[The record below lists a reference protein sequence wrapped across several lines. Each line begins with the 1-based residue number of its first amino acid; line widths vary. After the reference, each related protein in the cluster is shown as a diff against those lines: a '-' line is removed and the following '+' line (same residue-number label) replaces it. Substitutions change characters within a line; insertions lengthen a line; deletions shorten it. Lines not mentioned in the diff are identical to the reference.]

1 VSALW
6 GSLAWIGGAFVAALL
21 AALVLRRI
29 GLATLQRWKDRPEL
43 LSTGAEAIRGPSL
56 WWCLVVGLY
65 VANEVAEGFELLPKR
80 WHGTL
85 GLVLET
91 AIILSITV
99 TLAGFAGR
107 LIGRAAEQR
116 ALGGA
121 VTGLAETASRVLV
134 LVVGLLVLLSTL
146 GIHITP
152 ILTALGVGGL
162 AVALALQ
169 DSLANL
175 FAGIH
180 LLADR
185 PIRIGDYVKVT
196 DAAEG
201 FVIDVG
207 WRSTRIKS
215 LSNNIIIVPNQTM
228 AKATITNYSEPESR
242 TALGL
247 MVSVDYSADPDEIEA
262 MLLDEVSH
270 ALGKVPG
277 LLADP
282 APSVSLIPGFGEHS
296 LDFSLGYQVATY
308 VDQYQVQHE
317 LRKRILRRFH
327 KEGVP
332 IPAPVPVRAS

>member
-1 VSALW
+1 MSALW
-6 GSLAWIGGAFVAALL
+6 GSLAWIGGAFVVALL

-29 GLATLQRWKDRPEL
+29 GLATLQRWRERPEL
-43 LSTGAEAIRGPSL
+43 LSAGADAIRGPSL

-65 VANEVAEGFELLPKR
+65 VANEVAEGFDLLPKR

-107 LIGRAAEQR
+107 LTGRAAEQR

-215 LSNNIIIVPNQTM
+215 LSNNIVIVPNQTM

-247 MVSVDYSADPDEIEA
+247 TVSVDYSADPDQIEA

-296 LDFSLGYQVATY
+296 LDFSVGYQVATY

-327 KEGVP
+327 KEGVV

>member
-1 VSALW
+1 MSALW